1 MNKSLSATTLLPI
14 AAPPVEALVQDSAS
28 RWLIAV
34 ALGSAALA
42 VSAQLS
48 IPMVP
53 VPMTMQTYVVI
64 MLGALC
70 GWRLAALTVLAYLLE
85 GAAGLPVFSDGHA
98 GFAWLMGR
106 TGGYLFGYLAA
117 AAFIGFLA
125 DRGWNTVWWKLALSL
140 AFGIGIGIFPVLGVS
155 TPALAALALAMRLN
169 LPAIQ
174 LVNYL
179 ASPVQLL
186 MIIPFMRLGERVVGA
201 APQPM
206 TIESGMQVL
215 AQGAFQAV
223 VVLWEAIVHA
233 AIGWL
238 VLGPLLILLL
248 YRSFAPL
255 LARAAI
261 RLNPAPAGPA

>member
-1 MNKSLSATTLLPI
+1 MNSFLKRRVLDPLL
-14 AAPPVEALVQDSAS
+14 
-28 RWLIAV
+28 
-34 ALGSAALA
+34 G
-42 VSAQLS
+42 
-48 IPMVP
+48 
-53 VPMTMQTYVVI
+53 
-64 MLGALC
+64 
-70 GWRLAALTVLAYLLE
+70 LLRQ
-85 GAAGLPVFSDGHA
+85 GITPQ
-98 GFAWLMGR
+98 
-106 TGGYLFGYLAA
+106 
-117 AAFIGFLA
+117 
-125 DRGWNTVWWKLALSL
+125 KLALSL

>member
-14 AAPPVEALVQDSAS
+14 SAPPVEALVQDSAS

-125 DRGWNTVWWKLALSL
+125 DSGWNNVWWKLALSL
-140 AFGIGIGIFPVLGVS
+140 AIGHGIVFAFGVPWLAVFLGWDKAIVFGLTPFLIGTVLK
-155 TPALAALALAMRLN
+155 TALAFFSVYGVRTFAK
-169 LPAIQ
+169 
-174 LVNYL
+174 
-179 ASPVQLL
+179 
-186 MIIPFMRLGERVVGA
+186 A
-201 APQPM
+201 A
-206 TIESGMQVL
+206 
-215 AQGAFQAV
+215 
-223 VVLWEAIVHA
+223 
-233 AIGWL
+233 
-238 VLGPLLILLL
+238 
-248 YRSFAPL
+248 
-255 LARAAI
+255 
-261 RLNPAPAGPA
+261 

>member
-14 AAPPVEALVQDSAS
+14 SAPPVEALVQDSAS
-28 RWLIAV
+28 LWLIAV

-125 DRGWNTVWWKLALSL
+125 DRGWNNVWWKLALSL
-140 AFGIGIGIFPVLGVS
+140 AIGHAIVFAFGVPWLAAFLGWDKAIVFGLTPFLIGTVLK
-155 TPALAALALAMRLN
+155 TALAFFSVYGVRMFAK
-169 LPAIQ
+169 
-174 LVNYL
+174 
-179 ASPVQLL
+179 
-186 MIIPFMRLGERVVGA
+186 A
-201 APQPM
+201 A
-206 TIESGMQVL
+206 
-215 AQGAFQAV
+215 
-223 VVLWEAIVHA
+223 
-233 AIGWL
+233 
-238 VLGPLLILLL
+238 
-248 YRSFAPL
+248 
-255 LARAAI
+255 
-261 RLNPAPAGPA
+261 